1 MAEETKNNLEEDEI
15 EEVAEN
21 VAEAAEEEAE
31 KAISNT
37 PDDDSEEDDDEE
49 KKSEKKESKIV
60 DDILEI
66 VESTLLTVFVIIML
80 FTYLLHPV
88 TVMGPSMEDTLI
100 GEDRIFMSTVY
111 SGPHYGDI
119 IIINNDYAYLLDD
132 EGKVLQKDIDGSR
145 LQECIIKRVI
155 AEPGQ
160 VINIDQEKQEVTVDG
175 KVLNETY
182 IKDTMNYSD
191 YTPFSFPFTVPEG
204 YYFVMGDNR
213 WVSADSR
220 NSEVG
225 LIKKDEIYGKALLRY
240 YHSGKFNLKF
250 LLFKNK

>member
-1 MAEETKNNLEEDEI
+1 MAEEIKNNLEEDEI

-31 KAISNT
+31 NVISNT
-37 PDDDSEEDDDEE
+37 SDDDSEEDDDEE

-111 SGPHYGDI
+111 TGPHYGDI
-119 IIINNDYAYLLDD
+119 IIINNDYAYLLDE
-132 EGKVLQKDIDGSR
+132 EGKVFQKNIDGSR

-175 KVLNETY
+175 NVLDEPY
-182 IKDTMNYSD
+182 IKDTMNFD
-191 YTPFSFPFTVPEG
+191 YTPFTFPFTVPEG

-220 NSEVG
+220 NPEVG

-240 YHSGKFNLKF
+240 YHSGKFSLKF
-250 LLFKNK
+250 LLSKNK